1 VKPIIAAMQAC
12 GATPALVAT
21 IAGFG
26 ESGRMLV
33 ATNAVFVVPVDSFE
47 KI

>member
-1 VKPIIAAMQAC
+1 MKVPIAEVQGG

-26 ESGRMLV
+26 ETGRV
-33 ATNAVFVVPVDSFE
+33 SVPTNAVFVVPMDSFD

>member
-1 VKPIIAAMQAC
+1 MPIAEVQGG

-21 IAGFG
+21 IVGFG
-26 ESGRMLV
+26 ENGRVSV